1 MSGLAGLLSAT
12 GGDPSSGAS
21 LLSMAEQ
28 STKSSPPPP
37 PASAT
42 AATAAPTRTGPSES
56 SVALQAGQ
64 KDLQNQVES
73 LADRFSIA
81 AVPVQRKG
89 VECSLKCF
97 DTHGEKYK
105 DIGACV
111 QKCQKPF
118 EELSAAT
125 NREFQGNAESRVVAK
140 LYGQFRSANR
150 GHSLWPTGTA

>member
-1 MSGLAGLLSAT
+1 MSGLTGLLAAT
-12 GGDPSSGAS
+12 GGDPSDGAF

-28 STKSSPPPP
+28 STKSPPPP

-42 AATAAPTRTGPSES
+42 APSAAPTRTGPSES

-64 KDLQNQVES
+64 KDLQNQVDS
-73 LADRFSIA
+73 LADRFSLA
-81 AVPVQRKG
+81 AGPVQRKG

-105 DIGACV
+105 DYKDIGACV

-125 NREFQGNAESRVVAK
+125 DREFQGLQRFVSKVVRTIWLAYRTVANYLES
-140 LYGQFRSANR
+140 
-150 GHSLWPTGTA
+150 